1 MHSNGLKLGGALKEI
16 SLSPQ
21 FLDQK
26 CKNQRFEDIKRFE
39 SSLYRIGVQDPEL
52 ECLLRVKKDLC
63 YVLIF
68 FYAILDAKSIALM
81 DAVLVVKDIIVIY
94 RNNETILI
102 LISLKR
108 YFPHSEKSILNLSLP

>member
-26 CKNQRFEDIKRFE
+26 CKIQRFEDIKRFE
-39 SSLYRIGVQDPEL
+39 NSLYRIGFQDPEL
-52 ECLLRVKKDLC
+52 ECLLRVKKDLS

-68 FYAILDAKSIALM
+68 LYAVLDAKSIAWI
-81 DAVLVVKDIIVIY
+81 DAVLVFKDIIVIY
-94 RNNETILI
+94 RNNETILV

-108 YFPHSEKSILNLSLP
+108 YFPHPEKSILNLSLP